1 MIEFVVVVVAGDRA
15 VVGLGSFDV
24 LAGFAVLW
32 LIELQPEANRPRHTI
47 AHANRRERALADA
60 RVPTVVRAYRDG
72 QIRLGMG
79 TLGSYDQV
87 EMPLATFRDLLG
99 TARVRQLCTHR

>member
-1 MIEFVVVVVAGDRA
+1 MVEVVVVVVAGDRA

-32 LIELQPEANRPRHTI
+32 LIELQPEANRPMPTI
-47 AHANRRERALADA
+47 AAANWRERALAND

-79 TLGSYDQV
+79 TSGSYDQV
-87 EMPLATFRDLLG
+87 EMPSATFRDLLG

>member
-1 MIEFVVVVVAGDRA
+1 VVEFVVVVVAGDRA

-72 QIRLGMG
+72 QIRPVMG